1 MTASLE
7 RAFAKAAHLPKPA
20 QDQLAEQLI
29 EDIDGELKWDKT
41 LANSQESLE
50 KLAAK
55 ARGAKRRGKT
65 VRKGFDEL

>member
-7 RAFAKAAHLPKPA
+7 KAFAKAAHLSKPA
-20 QDQLAEQLI
+20 QDELADQLL

-41 LANSQESLE
+41 LASSQNSLE

-55 ARGAKRRGKT
+55 ARLANRRGKT
-65 VRKGFDEL
+65 VRKSPDEL